1 MNLHLR
7 LKVHRIKDSTDL
19 FTAQQANGD
28 IVSITIATLHDE
40 QGKFIKTADLTK
52 DLIEYLNNVQ
62 IPVVKLQTSHVNKQ
76 NS

>member
-40 QGKFIKTADLTK
+40 QGKFVKTVPLDKSL
-52 DLIEYLNNVQ
+52 LSYLEEVH
-62 IPVVKLQTSHVNKQ
+62 IPVIPKKK
-76 NS
+76 

>member
-40 QGKFIKTADLTK
+40 QGKFVKTAPLTK
-52 DLIEYLNNVQ
+52 ELLSYLEEVH
-62 IPVVKLQTSHVNKQ
+62 IPVINKKK
-76 NS
+76 